1 MGILKNMVATG
12 MMVAVLGVGT
22 FSHAG
27 IIIGSKAETT
37 PKNNSNPCTMKNTK
51 TNYGIIIGSVV
62 GIIIG
67 SKEGIIIGSKAG
79 IIIGSAVDNGGNTNC
94 GIIIGS

>member
-27 IIIGSKAETT
+27 IIIGSRAENN
-37 PKNNSNPCTMKNTK
+37 PKVSSNPCSTKNTK
-51 TNYGIIIGSVV
+51 VNSGIIIGSLV
-62 GIIIG
+62 
-67 SKEGIIIGSKAG
+67 GIIIGSKAG
-79 IIIGSAVDNGGNTNC
+79 IIIGSALDNSGNTNC

>member
-27 IIIGSKAETT
+27 IIIGSKAENT
-37 PKNNSNPCTMKNTK
+37 PKTGNNPCSVKNTK
-51 TNYGIIIGSVV
+51 VNSGIIIGSLL
-62 GIIIG
+62 
-67 SKEGIIIGSKAG
+67 GIIIGSKAG
-79 IIIGSAVDNGGNTNC
+79 IIIGSAIDNGGNTNC